1 MGIFNRKP
9 KPEPHPS
16 ISIKGIKTPY
26 DIENVVQQII
36 DAMQPA
42 PSIIPTFSLGIISK
56 LDVIKFVDGTNRTK
70 HKHMLKID
78 TEGNVID
85 AYVDADGRV
94 VKAQWN
100 AWPEDD
106 NSIGFKVLLDTYR
119 SNSLYIKEV
128 AAIFSK

>member
-9 KPEPHPS
+9 KAEPHPS
-16 ISIKGIKTPY
+16 ILIKGIKTPY

-42 PSIIPTFSLGIISK
+42 PSIIPTFSLGVISK
-56 LDVIKFVDGTNRTK
+56 LDVIQFVDGTDRTK

-78 TEGNVID
+78 TEGNIID

-128 AAIFSK
+128 AALFSK

>member
-9 KPEPHPS
+9 MAEPHPS
-16 ISIKGIKTPY
+16 ILIKGIKTPY

-36 DAMQPA
+36 DAIQPA
-42 PSIIPTFSLGIISK
+42 PSIIPTFSLGVISK
-56 LDVIKFVDGTNRTK
+56 LDVIKFVDGTDRTK

-78 TEGNVID
+78 TEGNIID
-85 AYVDADGRV
+85 AYVDADGHV

-128 AAIFSK
+128 AALFSK

>member
-9 KPEPHPS
+9 KAEPHPS
-16 ISIKGIKTPY
+16 ILITGIQTPY

-42 PSIIPTFSLGIISK
+42 PSIIPTFSLGVISK
-56 LDVIKFVDGTNRTK
+56 LDVIKFVDGTDRTK

-78 TEGNVID
+78 TEGNIID

-128 AAIFSK
+128 AALFSK